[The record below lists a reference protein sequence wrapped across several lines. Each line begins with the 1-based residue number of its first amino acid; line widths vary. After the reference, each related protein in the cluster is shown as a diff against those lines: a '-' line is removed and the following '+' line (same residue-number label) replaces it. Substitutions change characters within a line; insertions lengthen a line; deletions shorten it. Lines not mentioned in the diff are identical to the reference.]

1 MKFVEVV
8 AAVIIHDDKIL
19 CVQRGVNKYDYISM
33 KYEFPGGKLEK
44 GETRVDC
51 IKREIFEEL
60 NMDIDVKDE
69 FLTVKHEY
77 PDFIIEMH
85 SFICNV
91 STSELVLTEHV
102 DFKWLKKTDLNKL
115 DWAEADIPIVN
126 KLMNNG

>member
-1 MKFVEVV
+1 MKCVEVV

-44 GETRVDC
+44 GETKIDC
-51 IKREIFEEL
+51 IKREILEEL
-60 NMDIDVKDE
+60 NMKIEVKYE

-77 PDFIIEMH
+77 PDFMIEMH

-91 STSELVLTEHV
+91 RTNELVLTEHI
-102 DFKWLKKTDLNKL
+102 DFKWLDKKDLNKL
-115 DWAEADIPIVN
+115 DWAEADMPIVN
-126 KLMNNG
+126 KLMING

>member
-1 MKFVEVV
+1 MKCIEVV

-19 CVQRGVNKYDYISM
+19 CVQRGFNKYDYISM
-33 KYEFPGGKLEK
+33 KYEFPGGKLEE
-44 GETRVDC
+44 GETKIDC

-60 NMDIDVKDE
+60 NMKIEVKEE

-77 PDFIIEMH
+77 RDFIIKMH

-91 STSELVLTEHV
+91 HTDELVLTEHI
-102 DFKWLKKTDLNKL
+102 DFKWLDKKDLNKL

-126 KLMNNG
+126 KLINNG